1 MKKSKVA
8 IIGGKLQGLEVVY
21 LAKKAGITSLI
32 IDRNENVISRNLCDE
47 FFCCDIREKSDE
59 LVEILKSADFV
70 LPAIE
75 NDEVLEAITEICKK
89 HNLKMAFD
97 LESYKIST
105 SKLLSDKLMHENNI
119 PAPQYYPNCKAPY
132 IVKPSV
138 ASGSD
143 GVSYIETKEQVEAF
157 LKSRPTEENW
167 VVQEFLSGPSYSIE
181 IIGVPGNYRT
191 YEITQIHMDEVYD
204 CKRVTAPCLLPVSV
218 EKQFSDMAVK
228 LAELV
233 NLHGI
238 MDVEVIE
245 DQGILKVLEIDARVP
260 SQTPIAVLHSSGVN
274 LLTEIRDLFE
284 YGKFSP
290 LESIIVFGNGETR
303 FASNGKTRFASFE
316 HFKLSGKKL
325 KTNGEHI
332 IASGGPLNLIEG
344 FCGADEVLTDYSE
357 GKNIS
362 KNEGKKEW
370 IGTFINSADSEE
382 KLNKK
387 RIMMFKE
394 IEKIQGSPL
403 EIEDLSPSL
412 KVMS

>member
-1 MKKSKVA
+1 M
-8 IIGGKLQGLEVVY
+8 
-21 LAKKAGITSLI
+21 
-32 IDRNENVISRNLCDE
+32 
-47 FFCCDIREKSDE
+47 
-59 LVEILKSADFV
+59 
-70 LPAIE
+70 
-75 NDEVLEAITEICKK
+75 
-89 HNLKMAFD
+89 
-97 LESYKIST
+97 
-105 SKLLSDKLMHENNI
+105 
-119 PAPQYYPNCKAPY
+119 
-132 IVKPSV
+132 

-157 LKSRPTEENW
+157 LKSRPVEENW

-204 CKRVTAPCLLPVSV
+204 CKRVTAPCLLPDSV
-218 EKQFSDMAVK
+218 VKQFSDMAVK

-245 DQGILKVLEIDARVP
+245 DEGILKVLEIDARVP

-274 LLTEIRDLFE
+274 LLTELRDLFE

-290 LESIIVFGNGETR
+290 LESINVFG
-303 FASNGKTRFASFE
+303 NGKTRFASFE
-316 HFKLSGKKL
+316 HFKLTGKKL

-332 IASGGPLNLIEG
+332 IASGSPLNLIIG
-344 FCGADEVLTDYSE
+344 FCGADEVLTDYDDEFMTEYSL
-357 GKNIS
+357 
-362 KNEGKKEW
+362 GKKDW
-370 IGTFINSADSEE
+370 IGTFINSANSEE

-387 RIMMFKE
+387 RTIMFKE
-394 IEKIQGSPL
+394 IEKIQGSPM

-412 KVMS
+412 KVIS

>member
-59 LVEILKSADFV
+59 LVELLKSADFV

-105 SKLLSDKLMHENNI
+105 SKLLSDKLIHENNI

-157 LKSRPTEENW
+157 LKNKPTEENW

-204 CKRVTAPCLLPVSV
+204 CKKVTAPCLLPDSMV
-218 EKQFSDMAVK
+218 KQFSDMAVK

-274 LLTEIRDLFE
+274 LLTELRDLFE
-284 YGKFSP
+284 YGEFSP
-290 LESIIVFGNGETR
+290 LESIN
-303 FASNGKTRFASFE
+303 ARFASFE
-316 HFKLSGKKL
+316 HFKLTGKKL

-332 IASGGPLNLIEG
+332 IASGGPLNLIKG

-357 GKNIS
+357 GKN
-362 KNEGKKEW
+362 EW
-370 IGTFINSADSEE
+370 IGTFINSAESEE
-382 KLNKK
+382 MLNKK
-387 RIMMFKE
+387 RTIMFKE
-394 IEKIQGSPL
+394 IEKIQGSPM
-403 EIEDLSPSL
+403 EIEDLSTSL
-412 KVMS
+412 RMIL

>member
-89 HNLKMAFD
+89 HDLKMAFD
-97 LESYKIST
+97 LDSYKIST

-157 LKSRPTEENW
+157 LKSKPAEENW

-181 IIGVPGNYRT
+181 IIGVPGNYRA

-204 CKRVTAPCLLPVSV
+204 CKKVTAPCLLPDSMV
-218 EKQFSDMAVK
+218 KQFSDMAVK

-245 DQGILKVLEIDARVP
+245 DEGILKVLEIDARVP

-290 LESIIVFGNGETR
+290 LESIN
-303 FASNGKTRFASFE
+303 ARFASFE
-316 HFKLSGKKL
+316 HFKLIGKKL

-332 IASGGPLNLIEG
+332 IASGCPLNLIKG

-357 GKNIS
+357 GK
-362 KNEGKKEW
+362 KEW
-370 IGTFINSADSEE
+370 IGTFINSAESEE
-382 KLNKK
+382 KLNEK
-387 RIMMFKE
+387 RKIMFKE
-394 IEKIQGSPL
+394 IEKMQGSPM

-412 KVMS
+412 RVMS